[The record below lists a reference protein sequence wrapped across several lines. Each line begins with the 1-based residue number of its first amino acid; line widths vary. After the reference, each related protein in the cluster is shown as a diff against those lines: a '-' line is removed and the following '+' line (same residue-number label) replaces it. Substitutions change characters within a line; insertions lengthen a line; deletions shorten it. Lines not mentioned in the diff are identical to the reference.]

1 MAGTILQ
8 LCQISR
14 IFGSTRA
21 VDRLNLEIQEGEIFT
36 LLGPSGCGKSTTL
49 RLITGLE
56 RPDEGEIYLRGKAV
70 ASVSQGVFIP
80 THKRNMGMVFQSYA
94 IWPHLTVFENVAYPL
109 RAHGV
114 RGAEVKERVSKA
126 LALVNLQ
133 GLEDRPGP
141 LLSGG
146 QQQRVA
152 LARAM
157 IYEPDILLLDEPFSS
172 LDAKLRDQMRVE
184 LKQLQRRVGITV
196 LFVTHDQ
203 VEALS
208 LSDRI
213 AVMESGRAV
222 QVGSPQQLYER
233 PEKPFIRDFLGKS
246 VVLHGRIARVGPEN
260 QLEVV
265 LAGKP
270 QKTFLIHSNRNVASV
285 SQPSAGQRVFL
296 SIRPEDIIVGQS
308 GGQPGAG
315 ENRNEMEGTI
325 AALQFQGDRYECH
338 VQVGEDRVVLYY
350 PRPSPYRVGQT
361 IRFYLPATALSVW
374 TQ

>member
-114 RGAEVKERVSKA
+114 RGAEVKERVSRA

-296 SIRPEDIIVGQS
+296 SIRPEDIIIGQS

>member
-114 RGAEVKERVSKA
+114 RGAEVKERVSRA

-361 IRFYLPATALSVW
+361 IRFYLPATAISVW

>member
-296 SIRPEDIIVGQS
+296 SIRPEDIIIGQP

>member
-1 MAGTILQ
+1 MGGSILR
-8 LCQISR
+8 LCQVSR
-14 IFGSTRA
+14 FFGSARA
-21 VDRLNLEIQEGEIFT
+21 VDRLTLEIQEGEIFT

-49 RLITGLE
+49 RLVTGLE
-56 RPDEGEIYLRGKAV
+56 RPDEGEIFVRDKAV
-70 ASVSQGVFIP
+70 ASVPNRVFVP
-80 THKRNMGMVFQSYA
+80 PHKRHMGMVFQSYA

-109 RAHGV
+109 RAHKV
-114 RGAEVKERVSKA
+114 RRPEVKERVLKA
-126 LALVNLQ
+126 LALVGLQ

-152 LARAM
+152 LARALV
-157 IYEPDILLLDEPFSS
+157 YEPEILLLDEPFSS

-213 AVMESGRAV
+213 AVMDSGRAI
-222 QVGSPQQLYER
+222 QVGSPQELYDS

-246 VVLHGRIARVGPEN
+246 VVLQGQIARFGPEN
-260 QLEVV
+260 QVEVV
-265 LAGKP
+265 LAGKL
-270 QKTFLIHSNRNVASV
+270 QRTFRVRDASV
-285 SQPSAGQRVFL
+285 SQQSAGQRVL
-296 SIRPEDIIVGQS
+296 LAIRPEDIIVDHA
-308 GGQPGAG
+308 GADG
-315 ENRNEMEGTI
+315 SCNELEGTI
-325 AALQFQGDRYECH
+325 AAMLFQGDRYECL
-338 VQVGEDRVVLYY
+338 VRMGEGEMVLYF
-350 PRPSPYRVGQT
+350 PRPSPYREGQT
-361 IRFYLPATALSVW
+361 VRFYFPATALSVW

>member
-114 RGAEVKERVSKA
+114 RGAEVKERVSRA

>member
-14 IFGSTRA
+14 IFGPTRA

-109 RAHGV
+109 RAQRV
-114 RGAEVKERVSKA
+114 RGPEVKERVSKA

-133 GLEDRPGP
+133 GFEDRPGP

-152 LARAM
+152 LARALV
-157 IYEPDILLLDEPFSS
+157 YEPDILLLDEPFSS

-246 VVLHGRIARVGPEN
+246 VVLHGQVARVGPEN

-296 SIRPEDIIVGQS
+296 SIRPEDIIV
-308 GGQPGAG
+308 GQPGAG

-361 IRFYLPATALSVW
+361 IRFYFPATALSVW

>member
-133 GLEDRPGP
+133 GFEDRPGP

-270 QKTFLIHSNRNVASV
+270 QRTFLIHSNRNVASV